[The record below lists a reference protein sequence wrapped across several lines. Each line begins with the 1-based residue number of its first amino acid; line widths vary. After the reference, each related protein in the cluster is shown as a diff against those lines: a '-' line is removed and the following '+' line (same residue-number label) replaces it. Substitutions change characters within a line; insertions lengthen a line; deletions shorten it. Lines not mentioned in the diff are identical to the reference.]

1 MGIYAV
7 GGEEDC
13 FYPVSGQ
20 AFATETTAGR
30 YVSTLSRGAMKVT
43 QATSEIE
50 VNLSA
55 NITTGY
61 LHWYMYQEVADSNV
75 DDWIQIKK
83 LNGDPA
89 FRICL
94 NSDGT
99 WAVQKYSGAAWSA
112 DLATSSGAVLSSA
125 AAYIDVKIVVHAST
139 GEFRIYKDGT
149 EILTYTGDTSI
160 DNTSF
165 GRVHFKGQT
174 GATKE
179 MNISQFIAASE
190 STIGWKLATL
200 TPSGNSATNTAW
212 TGDYTSI
219 DEFPLSTSDY
229 IESDTTGQVETYSAS
244 DIDAAYSAYNVKAL
258 VVAARASN
266 DSGSAISDIQFA
278 VRTASTNYFS
288 SNAGLTKDGT
298 DYSVQGIFETNPN
311 TSVAWTQAQVNG
323 AEIGV
328 KSV

>member
-1 MGIYAV
+1 MTIYAV

-13 FYPVSGQ
+13 FYPVTGQ
-20 AFATETTAGR
+20 AFATETTSGR
-30 YVSTLSRGAMKVT
+30 YIANLSRGAMKVT
-43 QATSEIE
+43 QGTSEVE
-50 VNLSA
+50 LNFSS
-55 NITTGY
+55 NITTGW

-83 LNGDPA
+83 LDGSPA

-99 WAVQKYSGAAWSA
+99 WAVQKYVSAAWSA
-112 DLATSSGAVLSSA
+112 DLAVSASSVLSSA
-125 AAYIDVKIVVHAST
+125 AAYIDVKIIVHAST

-160 DNTSF
+160 DNSSF
-165 GRVHFKGQT
+165 GRIHFKGQT

-190 STIGWKLATL
+190 STVGWKLATV
-200 TPSGNSATNTAW
+200 TATGNGANTAF
-212 TGDYTSI
+212 TGDYTAI
-219 DEFPLSTSDY
+219 DEFPLNTSDY
-229 IESDTTGQVETYSAS
+229 VESDTAGQIETYTAS
-244 DIDAAYSAYNVKAL
+244 DIDASYSTYNVKA
-258 VVAARASN
+258 VAVASRAAN
-266 DSGSAISDIQFA
+266 DSGSTITDIQFA
-278 VRTASTNYFS
+278 LRTASTNYFS

-298 DYSVQGIFETNPN
+298 DYSVQRIWETNPN
-311 TSVAWTQAQVNG
+311 TTAVWTQSEVNG
-323 AEIGV
+323 LEIGT

>member
-1 MGIYAV
+1 MTIYAV

-13 FYPVSGQ
+13 FYPVTGQ
-20 AFATETTAGR
+20 AFATETTSGR
-30 YVSTLSRGAMKVT
+30 YVSNLSRGAMKVT
-43 QATSEIE
+43 QGTSEIE
-50 VNLSA
+50 LNFSTNV
-55 NITTGY
+55 TTAW

-99 WAVQKYSGAAWSA
+99 WAVQKFVSAAWSS
-112 DLATSSGAVLSSA
+112 DLAVSASPVLDSA
-125 AAYIDVKIVVHAST
+125 AANIDVKIIVHAST
-139 GEFRIYKDGT
+139 GEFRVYKDGT
-149 EILTYTGDTSI
+149 EVLTYTGDTSI

-165 GRVHFKGQT
+165 GRIHFKGQT

-190 STIGWKLATL
+190 STVGWKLATL
-200 TPSGNSATNTAW
+200 IATANGANGAW
-212 TGDYTSI
+212 TGDYTAV
-219 DEFPLSTSDY
+219 DEFPLNTADY
-229 IESDTTGQVETYSAS
+229 IESDTTGQVETYVAS
-244 DIDAAYSAYNVKAL
+244 DIDSSYSTYNVKAV
-258 VVAARASN
+258 VVAARAAN
-266 DSGSAISDIQFA
+266 DSGSTITDLQFA

-288 SNAGLTKDGT
+288 ANAGLTKDGT
-298 DYSVQGIFETNPN
+298 DYSVQQIWETNPN
-311 TSVAWTQAQVNG
+311 TTAVWTQSDVNG
-323 AEIGV
+323 LEIGV

>member
-1 MGIYAV
+1 MTIYAV

-13 FYPVSGQ
+13 FYPISGQ
-20 AFATETTAGR
+20 AFATETTSGR
-30 YVSTLSRGAMKVT
+30 YVANLSRGAMKVT
-43 QATSEIE
+43 QGTSEIE
-50 VNLSA
+50 INLSA
-55 NITTGY
+55 NITTGW
-61 LHWYMYQEVADSNV
+61 LHWYMYQEIADSNV

-112 DLATSSGAVLSSA
+112 DLAVSASAVLSSA
-125 AAYIDVKIVVHAST
+125 AAYIDVKIIVHAST
-139 GEFRIYKDGT
+139 GEIRIYKDGT
-149 EILTYTGDTSI
+149 EVVTYTGNTSI
-160 DNTSF
+160 DNTNF

-190 STIGWKLATL
+190 STVGWKLATL
-200 TPSGNSATNTAW
+200 TATGNGANTAF
-212 TGDYTSI
+212 TGDYTAI
-219 DEFPLSTSDY
+219 DEFPLNVSDY
-229 IESDTTGQVETYSAS
+229 VESDTTGQVETYTAS
-244 DIDAAYSAYNVKAL
+244 DIDSAYSTYNIKA
-258 VVAARASN
+258 VSVASRAAN
-266 DSGSAISDIQFA
+266 DSGSTITDVQFA
-278 VRTASTNYFS
+278 LRTAATNYFS

-298 DYSVQGIFETNPN
+298 DYSVQQIWETNPN
-311 TSVAWTQAQVNG
+311 TTAVWTQSEVNG
-323 AEIGV
+323 LEFGV